1 MERLLIQYGD
11 KYYPVKKYAV
21 DLSEVTDKNREKYL
35 TSDKKWFLYLD
46 GTYRNYS
53 ELKSQA
59 QNFELSQEFC
69 LIITLRDPEGNLN
82 VYDGVTQKLNE
93 YNFWHSNIK
102 VNTNVVVDIH

>member
-21 DLSEVTDKNREKYL
+21 DLSEVTDGNKEKYL
-35 TSDKKWFLYLD
+35 TEDKNWFLYLD

-53 ELKSQA
+53 ELKSQM

-69 LIITLRDPEGNLN
+69 LIITLRDPNGELE
-82 VYDGVTQKLNE
+82 VYNGVTQKLNE
-93 YNFWHSNIK
+93 YSFWHSNIK
-102 VNTNVVVDIH
+102 VDNNIVISL